1 MSNSTAS
8 LPDMIPDAHRTPQSA
23 SRSVQSTAVTEEGAP
38 VETRQFITF
47 TIDSEEYGVDIM
59 AVREIKGW
67 TPSSPIPKAPPHVLG
82 VINLRGIIIPIF
94 DLRARFGMGSTEPTK
109 SHVVI
114 IVIVGARTVGILV
127 DAVSD
132 ILSIELSQ
140 IRDVPEMERHIDDDF
155 INGLVALD
163 DRMVTLISLQGL
175 FQSPAGALPQ
185 LGMAAAE

>member
-8 LPDMIPDAHRTPQSA
+8 LPDKIAAPSRTPQNL
-23 SRSVQSTAVTEEGAP
+23 SRGIQSMAVAEEGPP

-109 SHVVI
+109 SDVVI

-132 ILSIELSQ
+132 ILSIEPTQ

-155 INGLVALD
+155 IDGLVALEE
-163 DRMVTLISLQGL
+163 RMVTLISLQGL
-175 FQSPAGALPQ
+175 FQSPAGGLPQ
-185 LGMAAAE
+185 IGSTAAD

>member
-1 MSNSTAS
+1 MSTAS
-8 LPDMIPDAHRTPQSA
+8 LPDTIPDG
-23 SRSVQSTAVTEEGAP
+23 SRAAAIAQSTAVTEGAPP

-67 TPSSPIPKAPPHVLG
+67 TPTSPIPKAPPHVLG

-94 DLRARFGMGSTEPTK
+94 DLRARFGMGSTEPSK

-132 ILSIELSQ
+132 ILSIEPSQ

-155 INGLVALD
+155 INGLVALE

-175 FQSPAGALPQ
+175 FQSPTATLPQ
-185 LGMAAAE
+185 LGVAAAE

>member
-1 MSNSTAS
+1 MSTSTAS
-8 LPDMIPDAHRTPQSA
+8 LPGMIADTHRTPQSV
-23 SRSVQSTAVTEEGAP
+23 SRAVQSTAVAEEGDP

-47 TIDSEEYGVDIM
+47 KIDSEEYGVDIM

-67 TPSSPIPKAPPHVLG
+67 TPTSPIPKAPPHVLG

-114 IVIVGARTVGILV
+114 IVIVGARTVGVLV

-132 ILSIELSQ
+132 ILSIEPSQ
-140 IRDVPEMERHIDDDF
+140 IRDVPEMERHIEDDF
-155 INGLVALD
+155 IDGLVAMD

-175 FQSPAGALPQ
+175 FQNPAGTLPQ
-185 LGMAAAE
+185 IGMAAAE